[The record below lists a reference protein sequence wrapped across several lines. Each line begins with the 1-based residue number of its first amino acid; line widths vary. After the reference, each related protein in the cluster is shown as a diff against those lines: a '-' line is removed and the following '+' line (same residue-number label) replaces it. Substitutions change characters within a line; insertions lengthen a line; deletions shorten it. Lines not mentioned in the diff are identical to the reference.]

1 MVTLRSKYLFVHIIA
16 FFVVMLISMVVAAQN
31 KIPDDF
37 CLSNNELNLFDAIN
51 QIRADYDKDPVEL
64 SASLSYVASLHVDDL
79 YNNHPDTSICNT
91 SSWSDQGDWTPCCHN
106 SYVYDPDCMWEK
118 PNELTPY
125 RYRGYELVTFFGD
138 YFNNDSI
145 INIWADSREVIDMI
159 ITRGSYEKKKWVC
172 GGLAIGTNYVS
183 LWFGQRADSQDSPNI
198 CEDEVRDTTAMA
210 IDSISKSD
218 EYYLIFGSFNDSH
231 SAKEA
236 LRKARNDNFVN
247 ANLIKENNRIRLYL
261 NKFDNL
267 KEAMYAKQQ
276 LQFNYRDAW
285 ILKD

>member
-1 MVTLRSKYLFVHIIA
+1 MATLKPKYLFLHI
-16 FFVVMLISMVVAAQN
+16 VTLCLVMVIPQFAGAQN

-37 CLSNNELNLFDAIN
+37 CLSNDEFNLFDAIN
-51 QIRADYDKDPVEL
+51 QIRVDYDKNPVEL

-91 SSWSDQGDWTPCCHN
+91 SSWSDKGNWTPCCHN

-138 YFNNDSI
+138 DFNNDSI
-145 INIWADSREVIDMI
+145 INIWADSKEVIDMI

-183 LWFGQRADSQDSPNI
+183 LWFGQRADSQDSPKI
-198 CEDEVRDTTAMA
+198 CEDEVRDTIAMA
-210 IDSISKSD
+210 IDSISKPD
-218 EYYLIFGSFNDSH
+218 EYYLIFGSFNDIH

-236 LRKARNDNFVN
+236 LRKARNDNFIN
-247 ANLIKENNRIRLYL
+247 ANLINENNRFRLYL
-261 NKFDNL
+261 SKFDNL